1 MRSLRTAGVFQIVG
15 LALILAAFLLTE
27 VTAQVPPPVQPGQ
40 QEKTLEPERRPGRPD
55 MTPRPPAVIEGAG
68 RPAQPQRSREGP
80 KVLVKKLR
88 VTGNTVIS
96 ARKLESLVRSEE
108 GKELTLEELRE
119 AAGRITEYYG
129 AQGYILARAYLPPQ
143 DVREGVIEI
152 AVLEGYVGDIS
163 VTGNVRYEAGIIKQ
177 ALNRVENAKVVNE
190 ALLETAINELNDYP
204 GLNVR
209 ASLQPGKKRGFTDI
223 TLSAQERL
231 SHSLLFDIDNY
242 GSRYTGPW
250 RYGTELTLGNLM
262 QFGEKLTFRGVKS
275 DDDLNYARFSFVVP
289 VGGYGTKLGFN
300 YAHAENG
307 IGEEFAPLEA
317 AGRLDIAS
325 IDITQTMLR
334 TAGASFQFSGGFDHK
349 TIRNFVLKALA
360 GKDDLRVFRF
370 GFNGD
375 YRDRFLGRTFY
386 GATWYQGT
394 TMFDGNPKNDRGAT
408 RTDNPGNFTKFA
420 IDLARLQSLIY
431 GGSYLILRGTSQLS
445 SQHLQSGERFG
456 IGGYYTVRGYPISE
470 YLGDHGYA
478 VSAEVVVPFPYLR
491 QWVQVAGFIDHGG
504 VFIVSPNRQTAEVK
518 RHWLTG
524 TGGGLRISVPVPW
537 LTESNLQVRV
547 DYAVSVSDPAPS
559 SRKNGISQGKP
570 GVLYFS
576 SSVKF

>member
-1 MRSLRTAGVFQIVG
+1 M
-15 LALILAAFLLTE
+15 
-27 VTAQVPPPVQPGQ
+27 AQVPPPVQPGQ

-55 MTPRPPAVIEGAG
+55 MAPRPPAAIEGAG
-68 RPAQPQRSREGP
+68 RPARPQRGKEGP
-80 KVLVKKLR
+80 KVLVKKFR

-96 ARKLESLVRSEE
+96 TRKLESLVRSEE

-143 DVREGVIEI
+143 DVREGVLEI
-152 AVLEGYVGDIS
+152 AVLEGYVGNIE
-163 VTGNVRYEAGIIKQ
+163 VTGNVRYESGIIKQ
-177 ALNRVENAKVVNE
+177 ALKRVENAKVVNE

-209 ASLQPGKKRGFTDI
+209 ASLQPGKKRAFTDI
-223 TLSAQERL
+223 TLTAQERL
-231 SHSLLFDIDNY
+231 PHSLLFDIDNF

-262 QFGEKLTFRGVKS
+262 QFGDKLTFRGIKS
-275 DDDLNYARFSFVVP
+275 DDDLNYARVSFGVP

-307 IGEEFAPLEA
+307 VGEEFAPLEA
-317 AGRLDIAS
+317 AGRLDVAG

-349 TIRNFVLKALA
+349 TIRNFALKALA

-394 TMFDGNPKNDRGAT
+394 TMFNGNPKNDLGAT
-408 RTDNPGNFTKFA
+408 RTDNPGNFTKFTF
-420 IDLARLQSLIY
+420 DLARLQSLVY

-445 SQHLQSGERFG
+445 SQNLQSGERFS

-478 VSAEVVVPFPYLR
+478 VTAEVVVPVPYLR

-524 TGGGLRISVPVPW
+524 TGAGLRINVPVPW
-537 LTESNLQVRV
+537 LTDSNLQVRV
-547 DYAVSVSDPAPS
+547 DYAVAVSDPAPS
-559 SRKNGISQGKP
+559 SRNNGITKGKP

-576 SSVKF
+576 SSVRF